1 MKRTPSPLVIRVVLV
16 GLALGFGAC
25 SDPATDA
32 EQIPL
37 AVESQDEIVSEN
49 GQLELGAGTLSI
61 LSVSLI
67 GADSNVVL
75 LGPITV
81 DLAIPR
87 QELNLSSSVP
97 AGEYSGLQIELA
109 PAGGG
114 GEMLDV
120 EVSSVTTG
128 DAVRVTSS
136 LAMSGQVIFPEGPRT
151 IAEDSNLELR
161 LELRGMFFYMSP
173 ITDAVDGLYVVGEI
187 GRDLL
192 TMDLINMFDLSVLP

>member
-1 MKRTPSPLVIRVVLV
+1 MKRTRSPGVTKVVLI

-32 EQIPL
+32 ERIPL
-37 AVESQDEIVSEN
+37 AIESQGEIVSEDL
-49 GQLELGAGTLSI
+49 QLELGAGTLSI

-67 GADSNVVL
+67 GADSNVAL
-75 LGPITV
+75 LGPATV
-81 DLAIPR
+81 DLRIPR
-87 QELNLSSSVP
+87 QELSLSSSVP

-136 LAMSGQVIFPEGPRT
+136 LAVSGQVIFPEGPRT
-151 IAEDSNLELR
+151 IAENSNLELR

-173 ITDAVDGLYVVGEI
+173 ITDAVDGLYVVGEN